1 MLLVKTEHE
10 KSAIGRNNFIALF
23 LPEDISEID
32 FKRMKDKEKERQRER
47 ENTKSKNEEKKKVK
61 RKLKE
66 REKEKAKLKEKQGMI
81 SLPLARNGICK
92 VYFFQILYDY
102 SFLCMLLL
110 QYSTI

>member
-47 ENTKSKNEEKKKVK
+47 ERTQNLKMKKK

-66 REKEKAKLKEKQGMI
+66 
-81 SLPLARNGICK
+81 S
-92 VYFFQILYDY
+92 
-102 SFLCMLLL
+102 
-110 QYSTI
+110 